1 MTKTEKYIDLRK
13 KGMSYAAIGK
23 EFGVT
28 RQAVHCA
35 IHKHIGRSV
44 NVKASTVVFPG
55 LRRWMC
61 ENHVFVAD
69 LERMTGKS
77 LRHALRNGE
86 VSRKNADAIMKV
98 THLSY
103 EEAFGNETTNLC

>member
-35 IHKHIGRSV
+35 IHKHMGRSV
-44 NVKASTVVFPG
+44 NVKASTVV
-55 LRRWMC
+55 
-61 ENHVFVAD
+61 
-69 LERMTGKS
+69 
-77 LRHALRNGE
+77 
-86 VSRKNADAIMKV
+86 
-98 THLSY
+98 
-103 EEAFGNETTNLC
+103 